1 MLERDDNIPEWDE
14 VQNEVLKIA
23 EIRKQENEKSFIQ
36 DIRKIIS
43 I

>member
-36 DIRKIIS
+36 DTSTTIR
-43 I
+43 